1 MDKNKGITE
10 VTSMRVMASRVTR
23 ARRFLSCLGLM
34 LLLGLGQV
42 TAQNEGNVKKIV
54 PKELVPNDSLLQK
67 SLPQNSVGSEM
78 PSLNPMGEA
87 ASSSDDKE
95 ISDKSISDKV
105 ISEDFNKK
113 AGIPVFGKSS
123 PYYNNKLYSNP
134 LDNMDWR
141 IKREKDT
148 PYTVKPMQMLIPA
161 SLLILGK
168 IGQESDWFQN
178 RNKEI
183 RDELQEH
190 IKNKFTIDD
199 FTQYSPM
206 VATYGLNLC
215 GIRGQHGYGDLTII
229 LGTAYALMGISVN
242 SLKSATKVMRPDGS
256 SRNSFPSGH
265 TATAFMGA
273 ELLRREYKDVS
284 PWIGVAGYAVATG
297 TGFLRMYN
305 NRHWFTDVVAG
316 AGIGIMS
323 VEAAYW
329 LYPVISKTFFR
340 KRYLKNTFISP
351 YLSEEGKG
359 LACNITF

>member
-1 MDKNKGITE
+1 MDKNKCMTK
-10 VTSMRVMASRVTR
+10 VTR
-23 ARRFLSCLGLM
+23 ARRVLSCLGLM
-34 LLLGLGQV
+34 MLLGVGQV
-42 TAQNEGNVKKIV
+42 AAQNEGNVEKIT
-54 PKELVPNDSLLQK
+54 PKELMPESLVPMDSL
-67 SLPQNSVGSEM
+67 STSS
-78 PSLNPMGEA
+78 S
-87 ASSSDDKE
+87 SSSDKN
-95 ISDKSISDKV
+95 ISDKV

-123 PYYNNKLYSNP
+123 PYYNKLYSNS
-134 LDNMDWR
+134 LDNMDWG

-190 IKNKFTIDD
+190 ITSKFTIDD
-199 FTQYSPM
+199 FTQYAPM

-265 TATAFMGA
+265 TATASMGA

-284 PWIGVAGYAVATG
+284 PWIGVAGYAVAAG

>member
-1 MDKNKGITE
+1 MDKKCMTKVVGA
-10 VTSMRVMASRVTR
+10 RVMA
-23 ARRFLSCLGLM
+23 ARIMKARKVLSCLGLM
-34 LLLGLGQV
+34 MLLGVGQV
-42 TAQNEGNVKKIV
+42 AAQHEGKVEKITS
-54 PKELVPNDSLLQK
+54 KELVPGSLVPKDSL
-67 SLPQNSVGSEM
+67 
-78 PSLNPMGEA
+78 
-87 ASSSDDKE
+87 SSFADDE
-95 ISDKSISDKV
+95 TGISDKV

-113 AGIPVFGKSS
+113 AGISVFDKSS
-123 PYYNNKLYSNP
+123 PYYNYKLYSNS
-134 LDNMDWR
+134 LENKDWGIR
-141 IKREKDT
+141 REKNT
-148 PYTVKPMQMLIPA
+148 PYTVKPMQLVIPA
-161 SLLILGK
+161 SLFIFGK
-168 IGQESDWFQN
+168 IGQESDWFQS

-190 IKNKFTIDD
+190 VKSQFPIDNY
-199 FTQYSPM
+199 TQYAPM

-284 PWIGVAGYAVATG
+284 PWIGLAGYAVAAG
-297 TGFLRMYN
+297 TGFFRMYN

-329 LYPVISKTFFR
+329 LYPVISKSFFR

-359 LACNITF
+359 LACNVTF

>member
-1 MDKNKGITE
+1 MDKNKCMTK
-10 VTSMRVMASRVTR
+10 VTR
-23 ARRFLSCLGLM
+23 ARRVLSCLGLVM
-34 LLLGLGQV
+34 FLGIGQV
-42 TAQNEGNVKKIV
+42 AAQNEVNLENRVTGKLLPEKLV
-54 PKELVPNDSLLQK
+54 PKDSLPRQSVK
-67 SLPQNSVGSEM
+67 DEVPSQNPTGVDS
-78 PSLNPMGEA
+78 P
-87 ASSSDDKE
+87 SSDDKA
-95 ISDKSISDKV
+95 ISEKV

-113 AGIPVFGKSS
+113 IGISVFDKTS
-123 PYYNNKLYSNP
+123 PSYNYKLYSNP
-134 LDNMDWR
+134 LESVDWG
-141 IKREKDT
+141 IGKEKET
-148 PYTVKPMQMLIPA
+148 PYTVKPLQMVIPA
-161 SLLILGK
+161 SLFILGK
-168 IGQESDWFQN
+168 IGQESDWFQS

-190 IKNKFTIDD
+190 IKSPFTIDD
-199 FTQYSPM
+199 YTQYAPM

-284 PWIGVAGYAVATG
+284 PWIGVAGYAVAAG
-297 TGFLRMYN
+297 TGFFRMYN